1 MAFGFEVGNSLRR
14 PPLQIARNLPMF
26 LQRIFKRLATPLR
39 SPRTLPPTHL
49 LRKYP
54 YEGYFPQTFDFSPQT
69 LRCDAPNLTS
79 FFQNQISRYSIHF
92 RNCVRTKNA
101 AAGGSKTRPF
111 PFALR
116 AHALLTQ
123 QFLQLPP
130 LPSLPCPILRNPR
143 LAASRTRRLVS
154 ALPPDTPM
162 RKKAPP

>member
-1 MAFGFEVGNSLRR
+1 
-14 PPLQIARNLPMF
+14 MF
-26 LQRIFKRLATPLR
+26 LQRIFKRLATPLH
-39 SPRTLPPTHL
+39 PTQTLPPTHL

-69 LRCDAPNLTS
+69 LRCDVPNLTS

-101 AAGGSKTRPF
+101 AAGNSKTRPF

-130 LPSLPCPILRNPR
+130 FPTLPCPILRR
-143 LAASRTRRLVS
+143 AWRQAARDGLSQPSRMIPQCAKRRLHIGA
-154 ALPPDTPM
+154 ALKP
-162 RKKAPP
+162 KI